1 MSVYKKAGRNELLE
15 NETKEIEVISSFLPN
30 NLSEEETKKYVEEA
44 IKSSGASSM
53 KDMGKVMGVLKSKHA
68 DTLDFSKVSSI
79 IKELLN

>member
-1 MSVYKKAGRNELLE
+1 MLFYL
-15 NETKEIEVISSFLPN
+15 N
-30 NLSEEETKKYVEEA
+30 NLSEEETKKICEEA

-79 IKELLN
+79 IKRTFKLNEISKRIS